1 MPEIQIRPA
10 VKDDI
15 DHLVALE
22 HDYSSDYVWQMDIRT
37 EEDGEINLQFRQVRL
52 PRSVKVEY
60 PRQHSQLAQ
69 DWESR
74 SGLLVATNKAETVG
88 YICLMQNM
96 APGTSWVTD
105 LVVKRV
111 FRRQG
116 IGSALVLAAQVW
128 ARQRQSHRLVLEM
141 QSKNHPAILLAQKL
155 GFDFCG
161 YNDRYY
167 LNRDIA
173 LFFSKS
179 VR

>member
-15 DHLVALE
+15 EHLVALE
-22 HDYSSDYVWQMDIRT
+22 HDYSSDFVWQMDIRA

-60 PRQHSQLAQ
+60 PRQFSQLTQ

-74 SGLLVATNKAETVG
+74 SGMLVACIQAERVG
-88 YICLMQNM
+88 YISLMQHI
-96 APGTSWVTD
+96 APGTTWATD

-116 IGSALVLAAQVW
+116 IGSGLVLAAQVW
-128 ARQRQSHRLVLEM
+128 ARQHQSQRIVLEM